1 MDSLR
6 RHNSLA
12 HISGHFETKDWGQ
25 ISVYLSFNRSEKI
38 IDFCYWAVESEE
50 LLASFHEVH
59 DFVIGENLSSL
70 AQKDASARS
79 ELFYQLLSLVD
90 QAINSY
96 RRGDSTQALERLNL
110 KEHLMCP
117 CHSLTGSD
125 LAQAVSAAPNADLAQ
140 LQAQLGF
147 GVTCTSCLEGCKL
160 YIDQWRAAQRLVAA
174 KSVEELIILGRTQA
188 KLALEVQQ
196 FLDQREEGIE
206 VLGLNGFELRLS
218 ATSASLELLLR
229 QHFRVNFLIS
239 SGANH

>member
-1 MDSLR
+1 MDNLR

-12 HISGHFETKDWGQ
+12 HISGHFESKDWGPL
-25 ISVYLSFNRSEKI
+25 SVYLSFNRSEKI

-50 LLASFHEVH
+50 LQAHFQEIH

-70 AQKDASARS
+70 AHKDATRRS

-90 QAINSY
+90 QAVNSY

-117 CHSLTGSD
+117 CHSLTDSD
-125 LAQAVSAAPNADLAQ
+125 LAQAVSAAPSADLAQ

-160 YIDQWRAAQRLVAA
+160 YIDQWRAAQRLSGT
-174 KSVEELIILGRTQA
+174 KSTEELMILGRTQA
-188 KLALEVQQ
+188 KLALEVQH
-196 FLDQREEGIE
+196 FLDQRGLEVE

-218 ATSASLELLLR
+218 ATDSQLEAQLR
-229 QHFRVNFLIS
+229 QHFRVNFLIL